1 MSPPLSPPLRAR
13 LRDQGWPTG
22 WRAPVAIAPLAA
34 ALILGLPTIARAHG
48 AKLDHQTVQAI
59 EAIARYDS
67 GEPMAGAS
75 VTVYGPEDPQNP
87 WSTGTTDGEGRF
99 WFRPDRPGTWELKVR
114 QAGHGALVAIAV
126 EESALTPT
134 GSVSPGVTPAA
145 APAAPLGATLS
156 PPSGAPSPLSRWITI
171 AAVTW
176 GCIGTALFFSRR
188 SPTP

>member
-1 MSPPLSPPLRAR
+1 MPLVVA
-13 LRDQGWPTG
+13 
-22 WRAPVAIAPLAA
+22 AIAGSPAM
-34 ALILGLPTIARAHG
+34 ARAHG

-75 VTVYGPEDPQNP
+75 VTVYPPDDPQTP
-87 WSTGTTDGEGRF
+87 WSTGTTDGAGRF

-114 QAGHGALVAIAV
+114 QAGHGSLIAIAV
-126 EESALTPT
+126 DPAIVAPSSSATPATPT
-134 GSVSPGVTPAA
+134 SATPT
-145 APAAPLGATLS
+145 LGATLRPPNGTLS
-156 PPSGAPSPLSRWITI
+156 PVSRWITI

-188 SPTP
+188 RPAP